1 MIPIII
7 KVAICLGIQISPS
20 IISFAANQLTQ
31 DEEKG
36 RKKLWEQYIRM
47 SEDSQTERDKYT
59 DELKKRYTAEML
71 TEIERENKRQSDIL
85 KAESKNRRLEL
96 ILNDLNERKDY
107 VDNVLLKDINST
119 LEKLKENKVRYNSAL
134 RHHSFILLREEL
146 KEAKDKAIAYKS
158 YLRRYE
164 EKLSRIYDCCSDE
177 NDIFFSYTL
186 PEEFPYNNKLIFL
199 SAYSFDSKTGE
210 GKITLHGCM
219 DINFYITDYDFYC
232 NEELINVVV
241 QRIGFD
247 DNKHC
252 HIYSIQHGRYK
263 QVSKSGGFTG
273 VTAKVYG
280 YDTDCKTNIILTYG
294 KDMRLDLDAKNLY
307 NFERYPVI
315 GSEITV
321 FPIHEYYSAKEERVV
336 YKVSQRCED
345 AEISLDFHEI
355 PFILPNEK
363 SDKFMKYF
371 ETHVL
376 DWEYDDVKIAP
387 VFETDDSILHLSE
400 VRLQLGDHN
409 TIIAKIKSDDKH
421 RQYLWF
427 ERFIEDK
434 RLTAEDI
441 FVPFNAEIYVVDENE
456 YNDFV
461 GDESHKQIFDN
472 MNNLILTI
480 YKEFDLQHKL
490 KRSQNGMRYFA
501 AWENIIRALKR
512 YAEKGAFITCKTE
525 GVPQYKIKKD
535 KGINLKF
542 MVANPEM
549 LKRYYEKMLAEADNL
564 HFTCEFFME
573 YGKTYYEVEIS
584 PDCES
589 FHVIIPLSEG
599 TNEDNEDIADQ
610 LALLPDIKIF
620 KRNYGIPEQRQLQA
634 LHNFKIGNLRNNV
647 LQLYMLNGSHILPSY
662 DNKEIDKLY
671 NDHLKE
677 DKSQY
682 NSLSRSLNEKNIFFI
697 QGPPGTGKTTVI
709 RELIAQTILRDSS
722 SKVLIVSQ
730 ANVAVD
736 NVIKGLV
743 KEDMPFT
750 KDDIIRC
757 GRSGKIDPKITDMSY
772 EKKYEDYLSQIKRLA
787 NDSKDMAVRELS
799 KEWLNKIETSY
810 GYNPDIGELI
820 IRNHKIIGATCVGL
834 SQKRI
839 GIDKLVF
846 DLVILDEA
854 GKALAPEI
862 IIPMIQAKKAVIIGD
877 HKQLPA
883 VVNPALYDEEKI
895 ELDERKYYKK
905 EIFDISY
912 FQKLFESCPNSNKS
926 LLNTQYRMPSVIGA
940 MISELFYDGKL
951 MNGVGTENKKPI
963 YGKYNLSLIDMSKEE
978 RYIEN
983 VDGDSPINDYEARYV
998 LYLLNKIRIKEEHA
1012 KIAVITPY
1020 KGQKAYIQRILINSG
1035 FDYRENNTFINT
1047 VDAFQGDEA
1056 DIVIYC
1062 TTRSQRK
1069 TKFFSDCRRINVAC
1083 SRAKN
1088 EFIMIASVAYL
1099 NGYPNKEPIR
1109 QVLEYIKKHGDI
1121 SYSDKISGT
1130 NSSMNIEIIRM
1141 SNLTIDNNDEDKSL
1155 YAEKIKYEVEKFNQ
1169 HGYFSCYPLVVKS
1182 GDFYLLQTNKE
1193 IYYAAIE
1200 LSLTEIFVKLSRS
1213 KKSSNNLYKNINL
1226 LKHKDLI

>member
-20 IISFAANQLTQ
+20 IISFVANQLTQ

-36 RKKLWEQYIRM
+36 RQKLWEQYIQMR
-47 SEDSQTERDKYT
+47 EDSQTGGDKYA

-71 TEIERENKRQSDIL
+71 IEIERENKRQSDIL

-96 ILNDLNERKDY
+96 ILKDLNERRDY
-107 VDNVLLKDINST
+107 VDNVLLKDIKNA
-119 LEKLKENKVRYNSAL
+119 LERLKENKVGCNSGL

-146 KEAKDKAIAYKS
+146 KKAKDKAIAYKS
-158 YLRRYE
+158 YLGRYE

-186 PEEFPYNNKLIFL
+186 PEEFPYNNKLILL
-199 SAYSFDSKTGE
+199 SADSFDRKTGE
-210 GKITLHGCM
+210 GRITLHGCM
-219 DINFYITDYDFYC
+219 DINFYIADYDFYR
-232 NEELINVVV
+232 NEVLNNVVV

-247 DNKHC
+247 NNKRC

-280 YDTDCKTNIILTYG
+280 YDTDCKSIILTYG
-294 KDMRLDLDAKNLY
+294 KDMRLDLNAKNLY

-321 FPIHEYYSAKEERVV
+321 FPIYEYYSYKEERVV

-363 SDKFMKYF
+363 SDKFMEYF
-371 ETHVL
+371 ATHVL
-376 DWEYDDVKIAP
+376 DLEYDDVKIAP
-387 VFETDDSILHLSE
+387 VSETDDSILHLSE
-400 VRLQLGDHN
+400 VRLQLGEHN
-409 TIIAKIKSDDKH
+409 TIIAKIKSDDEH

-441 FVPFNAEIYVVDENE
+441 FVPFNAEIYVIEENE

-472 MNNLILTI
+472 MNNLILSI

-490 KRSQNGMRYFA
+490 KCSQNGMRYFA
-501 AWENIIRALKR
+501 TWENIISALKR
-512 YAEKGAFITCKTE
+512 YVEKGAFIICKTE
-525 GVPQYKIKKD
+525 GVPQYKIKED

-549 LKRYYEKMLAEADNL
+549 LKRYYEKILAEADNL
-564 HFTCEFFME
+564 HSTCEFFME

-589 FHVIIPLSEG
+589 FHVFLPISEG
-599 TNEDNEDIADQ
+599 TNKDNKDIADQ

-634 LHNFKIGNLRNNV
+634 LHNFKIGNLCNNV
-647 LQLYMLNGSHILPSY
+647 LQLYMLNGSHILPSH

-671 NDHLKE
+671 NAHLKE

-682 NSLSRSLNEKNIFFI
+682 NSLNRSLNEKNIFFI

-709 RELIAQTILRDSS
+709 RELIAQTILRDPS

-743 KEDMPFT
+743 KEDMPFS

-757 GRSGKIDPKITDMSY
+757 GRSGKIDSKITDMSY
-772 EKKYEDYLSQIKRLA
+772 EKKYEDYLSQIRRLA
-787 NDSKDMAVRELS
+787 NGSKDMAVRELS
-799 KEWLNKIETSY
+799 KEWLDKIETGY
-810 GYNPDIGELI
+810 GYNPDVGELI

-834 SQKRI
+834 TQKRI

-895 ELDERKYYKK
+895 ELDERKYCKK

-912 FQKLFESCPNSNKS
+912 FQKLFESCPNDNKS
-926 LLNTQYRMPSVIGA
+926 LLNTQYRMPAVIGT
-940 MISELFYDGKL
+940 MISDLFYDGKL
-951 MNGVGTENKKPI
+951 MNGAGTENKKPI
-963 YGKYNLSLIDMSKEE
+963 YGKYNLSLIDMSKEK
-978 RYIEN
+978 RYFEN
-983 VDGDSPINDYEARYV
+983 VNGDSPVNDYEAKYV
-998 LYLLNKIRIKEEHA
+998 LHLIKRIRRKRGDA

-1020 KGQKAYIQRILINSG
+1020 KGQKAHIQRVLINNN
-1035 FDYRENNTFINT
+1035 FDYRENNVVINT
-1047 VDAFQGDEA
+1047 IDAFQGDEA

-1062 TTRSQRK
+1062 TTRSKRR
-1069 TKFFSDCRRINVAC
+1069 TKFLSDRRRINVAC

-1088 EFIMIASVAYL
+1088 EFIMIASSAYL
-1099 NGYPNKEPIR
+1099 YGYSNKEPIR
-1109 QVLEYIKKHGDI
+1109 QVLEYIKKYGDI
-1121 SYSDKISGT
+1121 SYPDKISGT
-1130 NSSMNIEIIRM
+1130 NSSMSIEIIRM
-1141 SNLTIDNNDEDKSL
+1141 SNLAIDNNDEDKTL
-1155 YAEKIKYEVEKFNQ
+1155 YEEKIKYEVEKFNQ
-1169 HGYFSCYPLVVKS
+1169 HGYFSHYPLVVKS
-1182 GDFYLLQTNKE
+1182 GDFYLLKTNKE
-1193 IYYAAIE
+1193 IYYAALE
-1200 LSLTEIFVKLSRS
+1200 LSLMEIFVELSQSER
-1213 KKSSNNLYKNINL
+1213 L
-1226 LKHKDLI
+1226 